1 MEYAPP
7 LPPPPTVSRSTSS
20 SFLDPSD
27 FPLLRPTAPPSAS
40 STSSGLPGNP
50 LPMSIVVGGQQ
61 PKIYAENFP
70 ALPGA
75 TTTASS
81 SSSSSRAIGSSSSAP
96 QPQQAQ
102 AQSSATNPFIMFA
115 QQSQQKPLASA
126 ASQPPVHQHSLLPKP
141 APQSHSVALAGLHQE
156 LNNND
161 PYGLMGLMGVIRMK
175 DPDRGKLAL
184 GMDLTTLGLDLNSD
198 ECLYN
203 VFQGPW
209 DDDVANP
216 DSATTTSTA
225 PVLFHLPT
233 YYPKTSNQVRHE
245 LFKDLSLD
253 CLFAIF
259 YSVIRD
265 VLQLYAAV
273 ELSKRKWYFHI
284 ELKIWFTSQTSTTT
298 TTSSNKSTGNNIMF
312 FDLGTW
318 ERKFYVGT
326 RFQNGFLP
334 ENGFLAEDTIQLAFK
349 QAQASM
355 KPARAWS

>member
-7 LPPPPTVSRSTSS
+7 LPPPPSVSRSS

-27 FPLLRPTAPPSAS
+27 FPLLRPTAPLLSAPSAA
-40 STSSGLPGNP
+40 SGLPGNP

-61 PKIYAENFP
+61 PRIYAENFP

-75 TTTASS
+75 APAAI
-81 SSSSSRAIGSSSSAP
+81 SRSSSAP
-96 QPQQAQ
+96 QPAP
-102 AQSSATNPFIMFA
+102 AQSSAVNPFTMFV
-115 QQSQQKPLASA
+115 QQSQQKPLPA
-126 ASQPPVHQHSLLPKP
+126 ASQPPPVQQQPSLLPKP
-141 APQSHSVALAGLHQE
+141 LPQPHSVAAGAAGTGLQQDA
-156 LNNND
+156 NNS
-161 PYGLMGLMGVIRMK
+161 PYGLMGLMGVIRME
-175 DPDRGKLAL
+175 DPDRGRLAL

-209 DDDVANP
+209 DDDVA
-216 DSATTTSTA
+216 SADAAAATGTSPTA
-225 PVLFHLPT
+225 PVLFHLPA
-233 YYPKTSNQVRHE
+233 YYPKTSNPVRHE

-253 CLFAIF
+253 CLFAVF

-284 ELKIWFTSQTSTTT
+284 ELKIWFTSQAPNPAS
-298 TTSSNKSTGNNIMF
+298 SSNKPAANSIMF